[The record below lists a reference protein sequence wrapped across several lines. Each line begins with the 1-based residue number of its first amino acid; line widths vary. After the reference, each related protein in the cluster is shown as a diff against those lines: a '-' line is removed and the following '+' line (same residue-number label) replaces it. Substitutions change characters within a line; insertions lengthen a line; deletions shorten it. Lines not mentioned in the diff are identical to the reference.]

1 MVNYREYVFCIP
13 TTPQETLNKGDFN
26 NNKSKLIENAH
37 ENKYR
42 HMSLF
47 DVNKA
52 NIGSKITNADISE
65 TFKENRGEVNNN
77 VNGARNQEFEP
88 EQRKTFWRI

>member
-1 MVNYREYVFCIP
+1 MFFAFPRHRRKRLIKVI
-13 TTPQETLNKGDFN
+13 LI
-26 NNKSKLIENAH
+26 NNKSKLIENVH
-37 ENKYR
+37 DNKYR

-52 NIGSKITNADISE
+52 NIDSKITNADISE
-65 TFKENRGEVNNN
+65 TFKENRGDVNNN

-88 EQRKTFWRI
+88 EQRETFWRI